1 MSSRIHCIVTIIVML
16 YTAYSFGANYPYAAV
31 PPGKLATSNVP
42 QFVVLGSDD
51 NTIDTGVQWITNY
64 LTTKSNPAG
73 NSRAA
78 TFDGAPVHMDFYL
91 IGYAADSLTSPKI
104 VEAWKAAYQ
113 AGHEIGNHTY
123 DHVLNLND
131 PNQAELNGYK
141 FSTNTW
147 YNDMIKAD
155 TVIAKALGI
164 PNDSIPF
171 VIKGFRTPRLEYNDS
186 TFLAI
191 QKRGFGYDCS
201 VEEGYEDGENYT
213 YGGSTVTT
221 PDQTC
226 GDMYWPFT
234 LDNGSQ
240 SDQLNLMWW
249 KDDPSGWTFI
259 SCGQVPGLWEVP
271 IYCWVLPD
279 SAYAASHG
287 ANPHIRDTA
296 AKHVSYLADG
306 GYKVTG
312 FDFNLL
318 AIYDD
323 GSYAMDSADYYTTM
337 KYNFDKCFAGNRRPF
352 TFNIHTDE
360 CFPDSTDTEDN
371 PNITPLQRRQC
382 IEGMIDYMLS
392 KPDVRFVTASQLIA
406 WMQAPV
412 GLDGTI
418 GAAIKIPVVDKT
430 TSPFAVKSVVKGTL
444 VFSAS
449 TPGTYA
455 VRLFNVNGTLVR
467 TAAIS
472 AKHAGEVSTPLK
484 GIIASGIYL
493 VKISAPNGVIKT
505 ARVVIE

>member
-1 MSSRIHCIVTIIVML
+1 MSFRHHLIVAMLVGSCIMC
-16 YTAYSFGANYPYAAV
+16 AYGANYPSVAM
-31 PPGKLATSNVP
+31 PPGKLATGNVP

-51 NTIDTGVQWITNY
+51 NTIDTGVSWITHY
-64 LTTKSNPAG
+64 LTTKTNPAG
-73 NSRAA
+73 SSRAV
-78 TFDGAPVHMDFYL
+78 TFDGTPVHMDFYL

-104 VEAWKAAYQ
+104 IEAWKAAYQ
-113 AGHEIGNHTY
+113 AGNEIGNHTY

-141 FSTNTW
+141 FSTTTW
-147 YNDMIKAD
+147 YNDMAKAD
-155 TVIAKALGI
+155 TAIAKALGI
-164 PNDSIPF
+164 PHDSIPF

-186 TFLAI
+186 TFLAV
-191 QKRGFGYDCS
+191 QKRGFSFDCS
-201 VEEGYEDGENYT
+201 IEEGYEDGEN
-213 YGGSTVTT
+213 GT
-221 PDQTC
+221 PEQNSC
-226 GDMYWPFT
+226 GEMYWPFT

-240 SDQLNLMWW
+240 SDLLNAMWW

-259 SCGQVPGLWEVP
+259 SCGKVPGLWEVP
-271 IYCWVLPD
+271 VYCWILPD
-279 SAYAASHG
+279 SAYAAANG

-323 GSYAMDSADYYTTM
+323 GSYALDSADYFTTM
-337 KYNFDKCFAGNRRPF
+337 KYNFDQCLAGDRRPF

-360 CFPDSTDTEDN
+360 CFPDSDDTEDN

-382 IEGMIDYMLS
+382 IEGMIDYMLT

-418 GAAIKIPVVDKT
+418 GSPVKIPVVDKT
-430 TSPFAVKSVVKGTL
+430 TTPFAVKGVVKGNL
-444 VFSAS
+444 VFSA
-449 TPGTYA
+449 PLAGTYV
-455 VRLFNVNGTLVR
+455 VRLFNVNGALVR
-467 TAAIS
+467 ATAIS
-472 AKHAGEVSTPLK
+472 ANHAGTVSSPFK
-484 GIIASGIYL
+484 GSIASGIYL
-493 VKISAPNGVIKT
+493 VKISASNGVFKT
-505 ARVVIE
+505 APVIIE